1 MTNDLPEVKTIDPAR
16 AGPSDGTQREELC
29 CLGPQGVLG
38 CTIRPFIASLNCK
51 GDAELS
57 GWKELV
63 RFLTPL
69 GSTFAF
75 TTSKVFTKVTALE
88 TRVHGPDSTHY
99 TSLTTMAV
107 WEKQAGMQE
116 LPGRVPRDRLAGSL
130 GSQMLLLLLHRAL
143 RWSQICLHR
152 VATRTLG
159 GPDART
165 QCSEAYWTF
174 LTPYHPWLI
183 RHAARLALLA
193 LPTRGSL
200 LELACPGTR
209 ADARA
214 TMDGAAGRL
223 ENVYN
228 RTQGLVAGHGLLP
241 LA

>member
-1 MTNDLPEVKTIDPAR
+1 M
-16 AGPSDGTQREELC
+16 
-29 CLGPQGVLG
+29 
-38 CTIRPFIASLNCK
+38 IRPFIASLK
-51 GDAELS
+51 LEGDVELS

-69 GSTFAF
+69 GSTFTF
-75 TTSKVFTKVTALE
+75 TTSKAFTKVTALE

-99 TSLTTMAV
+99 TSLTTMVV

-116 LPGRVPRDRLAGSL
+116 LPGRVPRNSLARSL
-130 GSQMLLLLLHRAL
+130 GSRMLLLLLQHAL
-143 RWSQICLHR
+143 RWSQICLHW

-159 GPDART
+159 GPDAGT

-183 RHAARLALLA
+183 RHDARLALLA
-193 LPTRGSL
+193 LPTRSRL

-209 ADARA
+209 ER
-214 TMDGAAGRL
+214 TRGLQRRTAGTL
-223 ENVYN
+223 ENGHN
-228 RTQGLVAGHGLLP
+228 RTQGLIAGHGLLP